1 MFYRIGLAC
10 ITPYRLLLV
19 CKALTTQIF
28 LIRVRD
34 KNILRTF
41 QSGKNGR
48 KVIFKIFT
56 DFLLTMSGGKYR
68 KYWPGV
74 KMEGEID
81 KKNSHLKIGKTAKE
95 ECVFDPVKKI
105 AKKSCENGGE
115 QITVKVLC
123 YTAKKH
129 TSEIKNRFINLSVS
143 QN

>member
-81 KKNSHLKIGKTAKE
+81 KS
-95 ECVFDPVKKI
+95 VFNFTRMFFG
-105 AKKSCENGGE
+105 C
-115 QITVKVLC
+115 ITQNLYC
-123 YTAKKH
+123 YLFA
-129 TSEIKNRFINLSVS
+129 SIFAAFFLQSS
-143 QN
+143 